1 MVASRQLEPSTNPA
15 KVSTTSLTLR
25 HQHLP
30 GTSLIAVGGEAD
42 LTTSGQL
49 ADYINR
55 IRRPGD
61 HMVFDLTELSF
72 LDCSGLRV
80 LISSARQAAAE
91 DAGVRLAG
99 ARGAPARLLEIV
111 RIHALL
117 PVYNT
122 VEQALAAVLTVS
134 LTHADPCPP
143 SFTRR

>member
-1 MVASRQLEPSTNPA
+1 MVASRHLKPSTNPA
-15 KVSTTSLTLR
+15 KASITSLTLR

-30 GTSLIAVGGEAD
+30 GTCLIAVGGEAD

-49 ADYINR
+49 AHYINR
-55 IRRPGD
+55 VRRPGD
-61 HMVFDLTELSF
+61 HVVFDLSELSF

-80 LISSARQAAAE
+80 LISSARRAAAE
-91 DAGVRLAG
+91 DADVHLAG

-122 VEQALAAVLTVS
+122 VDQALAAVLTVARTS
-134 LTHADPCPP
+134 
-143 SFTRR
+143 